1 MMLLGFADGGVERA
15 EEHTPERFSGDR
27 SEGSEESM
35 MAFEWSA

>member
-1 MMLLGFADGGVERA
+1 MMLLRFADCGVERA
-15 EEHTPERFSGDR
+15 EELAPGGF

>member
-1 MMLLGFADGGVERA
+1 MMLLRFADCGVERA
-15 EEHTPERFSGDR
+15 EELAPGGFSEGS